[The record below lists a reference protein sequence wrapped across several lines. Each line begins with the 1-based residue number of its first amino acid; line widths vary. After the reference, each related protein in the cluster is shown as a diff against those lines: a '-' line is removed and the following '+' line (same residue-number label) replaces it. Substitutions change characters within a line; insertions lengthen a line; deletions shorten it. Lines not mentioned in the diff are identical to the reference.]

1 MIYGMIS
8 VEAIIAIVALLVSCP
23 PSILMIWKYFRRPR
37 KNHNPNLEY
46 GVIEYEAHP
55 TLPPFPHYQ
64 HNASIE
70 QLLVLQFHQRMEKIT
85 ITPNQ
90 VDALTLI
97 RSQIL
102 SACT

>member
-1 MIYGMIS
+1 MIS

-23 PSILMIWKYFRRPR
+23 PSILMIWKFFRRPR
-37 KNHNPNLEY
+37 KNPNANLEY
-46 GVIEYEAHP
+46 GVIEYEVRP
-55 TLPPFPHYQ
+55 TLPPFPYYQ

-90 VDALTLI
+90 VDILTLI

>member
-1 MIYGMIS
+1 MTSPEPELPHTPDPFFGTM
-8 VEAIIAIVALLVSCP
+8 LLT
-23 PSILMIWKYFRRPR
+23 PR
-37 KNHNPNLEY
+37 LSPVDLEY